1 MSPKMSTE
9 EMAKV
14 GAGGWYLLDVA
25 SEAVCLLVV
34 REALQV
40 RLRRI
45 HQPMDIIDPYTPA
58 PH

>member
-34 REALQV
+34 REALQI

-45 HQPMDIIDPYTPA
+45 HQPMDIIDP
-58 PH
+58 

>member
-1 MSPKMSTE
+1 MSPKMTTE
-9 EMAKV
+9 EMAK
-14 GAGGWYLLDVA
+14 GAGGCYLPHVA

-45 HQPMDIIDPYTPA
+45 HQPMDIIDP
-58 PH
+58 